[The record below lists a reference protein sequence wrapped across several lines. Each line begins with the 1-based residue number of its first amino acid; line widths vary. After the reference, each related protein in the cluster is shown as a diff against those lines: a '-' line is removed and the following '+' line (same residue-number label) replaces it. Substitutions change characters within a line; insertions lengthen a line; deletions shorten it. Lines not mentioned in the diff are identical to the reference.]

1 MQHSLQHKHPF
12 PSFLFNPPYAT
23 HCHVQVPRRRAA
35 GRTLAATQF
44 KRDIE
49 ALPSVIPTIRHIH
62 VGVNINPA
70 EQWDICLTSTFDSLA
85 DAQAYGAHPAHQ
97 AVAGALKPL
106 LAGRACVDME

>member
-1 MQHSLQHKHPF
+1 MQHIVMFKF
-12 PSFLFNPPYAT
+12 RDD
-23 HCHVQVPRRRAA
+23 VPQAVRSQ
-35 GRTLAATQF
+35 AATQF

-62 VGVNINPA
+62 AGVNINPA
-70 EQWDICLTSTFDSLA
+70 EQWDICLISTFDSLA

>member
-1 MQHSLQHKHPF
+1 MCVMVQHIVMFKF
-12 PSFLFNPPYAT
+12 RAD
-23 HCHVQVPRRRAA
+23 VPDALRTEAA
-35 GRTLAATQF
+35 AQF
-44 KRDIE
+44 KAGIE
-49 ALPSVIPTIRHIH
+49 ALPAVIPFIREVK
-62 VGVNINPA
+62 VGLNLNPA

>member
-1 MQHSLQHKHPF
+1 MQHIVMSK
-12 PSFLFNPPYAT
+12 S
-23 HCHVQVPRRRAA
+23 RDA
-35 GRTLAATQF
+35 GPLAVRSQAATQF

-85 DAQAYGAHPAHQ
+85 DAQAYGSHPAHQ
-97 AVAGALKPL
+97 AVAGSLKPL